1 MNGNILSVSEI
12 TSQIKIVLEKEFSQI
27 SVVGEIS
34 NFKKH
39 VSGHWYF
46 TLKDANSQINCTM
59 WRGMNSYVFFSP
71 SDGMKVIVTGRMNI
85 YPVRGSYQIDVRSMK
100 PAGEGELQAAF
111 QRLKQKLA
119 DEGLFD
125 ENIKKSIVKFPKKI
139 GIATASDGAALRDMI
154 NIAQRRYPLLEI
166 VVIPCTVQGEKCAG
180 DIARAIKIL
189 NRMKDVDTII
199 VGRGGGSLED
209 LWGFNEEEVA
219 RAIFSSTTPIIS
231 GVGHEV
237 DFTIADFAA
246 DLRAPTPSA
255 AMELATPNI
264 DEIFAFIDEFSY
276 YTTNNISKLISKN
289 REIIKNLIKSYGF
302 RIPKN
307 LIKNNFQTLDNLFY
321 KISNQIE
328 SGVLRNKNKLSLL
341 TKTLEGF
348 DQNKILKRGFTIIKQ
363 NDKVIQRADFFNTDK
378 NFAIKFFDNEI
389 KIDNE

>member
-12 TSQIKIVLEKEFSQI
+12 TSQIKIVLEEEFSRI
-27 SVVGEIS
+27 SVIGEIS

-46 TLKDANSQINCTM
+46 TLKDANAQISCTM
-59 WRGMNSYVFFSP
+59 WRGMNNYVFFSP
-71 SDGMKVIVTGRMNI
+71 SDGMKVIVTGKMNV
-85 YPVRGSYQIDVRSMK
+85 YPIRGTYQIDVRSMK

-111 QRLKQKLA
+111 EKLKRKLSN
-119 DEGLFD
+119 EGLFD
-125 ENIKKSIVKFPKKI
+125 EIHKKSIAKFPKKI

-154 NIAQRRYPLLEI
+154 NIAERRFPLVEI

-189 NRMKDVDTII
+189 NGMKDIDTII

-219 RAIFSSTTPIIS
+219 RAVFSSETPVIS

-237 DFTIADFAA
+237 DFTISDFVS

-276 YTTNNISKLISKN
+276 YTTNNISKLIAKN
-289 REIIKNLIKSYGF
+289 QEKVEQLIKSYGF

-321 KISNQIE
+321 KISNQID
-328 SGVLRNKNKLSLL
+328 GVILRNNHKLGLL
-341 TKTLEGF
+341 EKELESY
-348 DQNKILKRGFTIIKQ
+348 DQNKILKRGYTIIKQ
-363 NDKVIQRADFFNTDK
+363 DDKVVQRANKFEADK

-389 KIDNE
+389 KIENE